1 MLLNGLNSQ
10 KLKILNRS
18 VRNYCA
24 IRFTCAQV
32 KSTCVGNPNE
42 KFDYFHAYV
51 LHIAAISTKLSNSP
65 DPEISD
71 NKSIR
76 DWV

>member
-1 MLLNGLNSQ
+1 
-10 KLKILNRS
+10 
-18 VRNYCA
+18 V
-24 IRFTCAQV
+24 QV

-76 DWV
+76 D